1 MDMVYF
7 FLIMKTNKCSWQ
19 NVLDN
24 TENVKKNFLSSEHLE
39 VVTVHIFMYI
49 FKKKFFSYSISSLA
63 LPLTPLSFSI
73 SLYMNCL
80 HIM

>member
-39 VVTVHIFMYI
+39 VVTVHIFMY
-49 FKKKFFSYSISSLA
+49 FF
-63 LPLTPLSFSI
+63 
-73 SLYMNCL
+73 
-80 HIM
+80 